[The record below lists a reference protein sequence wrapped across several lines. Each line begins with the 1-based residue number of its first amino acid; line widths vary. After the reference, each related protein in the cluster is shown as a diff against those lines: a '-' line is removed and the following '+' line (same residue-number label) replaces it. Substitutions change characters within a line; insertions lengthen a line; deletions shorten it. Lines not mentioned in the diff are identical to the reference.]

1 MRKKLTFL
9 FALLCASMMGFA
21 AIDWSSYEWLGDG
34 AGGGAYSN
42 KYKVAPAEGQNVVNI
57 QKPGWANEPGIYTS
71 DFGGAISSCT
81 LGDKC
86 AIDGGGIV
94 LYLSA
99 FTAKETEVTVV
110 AAQGSKTF
118 TVYYEDGTEGG
129 GGGST
134 PNPDPDPDPEPS
146 VSYCRYATGHL
157 GNPTH
162 GDVNGRILLTLRKL
176 SDSSVRVKV
185 EPNNN
190 GNDYFDLVHVELN
203 GVAKELGTIGGPAL
217 TNIEF
222 DYTGLASLDF
232 SVNVL
237 WHNHNWAD
245 VNGRWTTNAI
255 AVTEAE
261 LCEETTELTV
271 GSEYC
276 TYYGDET
283 KTGSRYATLTWETN
297 EDGDVVI
304 TIGDGPG
311 ETNTTFRGI
320 NGLGGDLN
328 GFTVLSGANFATSE
342 PASDYFNRVYSGDG
356 GKTYILQKK
365 GGVTLPSPAKIHFQ
379 GKPFEWK
386 CTEEGNAYTNPT
398 FEYTYGKICSQLDAP
413 TNVAINANNI
423 ITFDAVAGADSYMA
437 YVSLGGVEKYSQT
450 VASGDELTYTPL
462 VTGDYVVN
470 VIASGAGK
478 VDSDPSADYVWHL
491 EAAPI
496 VLGNSEYCEKN
507 MSSGNT
513 LAAFTWETD
522 ADGNIVITISEV
534 LSGSNDPAHF
544 RAGAFKDGLKVGASK
559 ENASNYFNI
568 PATIANEDHSQK
580 TLTYTLKD
588 PSNAPALGEKI
599 YYNGVVEYRTSEN
612 TDAWPTLQF
621 EYTYGTVCSGKSVSA
636 TVNNN
641 TMGSAVAK
649 VGDDEVTSVDENTEV
664 TFIATSADP
673 ALYRF
678 VNWTKGGVEVS
689 TSATYPM
696 TITETTNLVA
706 NFDYIRETYCHYE
719 VHATGGEGNGK
730 KLYLTIGST
739 GAGRYQIRFDGSAE
753 APLTGL
759 QDAAYTINWVKALK
773 HTDVNPVEGQD
784 IPFSKGND
792 RWNFNAAGYG
802 YAWIEFELA
811 DDKTIDDIFVW
822 NNTITFNID
831 GGLLVYQ
838 DNQDRLGLFG
848 NPAPKQHN
856 IDWEATCEDEIDP
869 VFAKAEAEV
878 LNESSVRL
886 KIQATDNWG
895 GLLTYTIAR
904 ADASDIIL
912 NGASGEELTQD
923 VTGLTA
929 GTQYD
934 FTVTVSDGVNNAN
947 THILVTPVGD
957 TEKPVMG
964 EASLESKTWNSA
976 IINVAAADNKGVTA
990 YYVVEKEAEFVAT
1003 EGKITIEGLTAA
1015 TAYTYHIKAKDAAGN
1030 ISDNSAEV
1038 VFTTDAHS
1046 LVPTTAAPVPT
1057 WPAEQ
1062 VKSIYSDT
1070 YELAPANVATYNA
1083 PWWNAPAITLGE
1095 IDGNHYMDYNLADDG
1110 MIGWQYDQ
1118 ISVATMEK
1126 LHIDIYASAA
1136 GTLTVRP
1143 IIDGDGALNN
1153 NRKTLT
1159 LVAQQWNSFDIDLT
1173 EFGAHDWTKLFQFS
1187 IENWNAGG
1195 LTGEH
1200 ISVDNVYFYRTTE
1213 LVDNE
1218 KPTNV
1223 SANVAKASFGSI
1235 TLNVSGEDNQG
1246 TVLYSIKIGDTE
1258 YAQGAAASGAS
1269 KAFTLSGLTQGTDYS
1284 ITVIASDES
1293 GNEADPVIVPAQT
1306 NAITAAPVPTRNAV
1320 LVRSVYC
1327 DAYETALAHDFL
1339 KNTWT
1344 GIPYSELDLGGDHVL
1359 AYTNPNVP
1367 AQMPD
1372 VAWGVN
1378 NDEGNAIIAKDG
1390 FNDGTNKG
1398 LDVRNM
1404 QYIHFDI
1411 WSSVATT
1418 YPELRLNDTP
1428 AGSIVLDGSGWQS
1441 FDLDITSLTDAQK
1454 SNIRWIKFIAFRD
1467 PAPEDIVIDNVYFF
1481 KNPEE
1486 ITIREDAS
1494 NESILAEKDGMLAN
1508 VTVNRS
1514 FTADNLYTLVLPFG
1528 ADAAQTAA
1536 KLPGQLTKLN
1546 NTIIKENGDLRLN
1559 FVDAETI
1566 EAGVP
1571 YLYQPSA
1578 DVVNPVFE
1586 DVTVSKDLNPSASDA
1601 NAKYYGIYAPTTG
1614 AWLKTHVNDAYVLGS
1629 DQYLYAASVLRDEQ
1643 PMNALRGYFVL
1654 NFQTGGAN
1662 APRARVIFNS
1672 QETEIATGISDVQSA
1687 PVQCTKVLRDG
1698 QLLIMKGNRTYNA
1711 QGQLIK

>member
-1 MRKKLTFL
+1 MRKKLTLL

-21 AIDWSSYEWLGDG
+21 AIDWSGYEYLGDG

-42 KYKVAPAEGQNVVNI
+42 KYKLAPAEGQGVVNI
-57 QKPGWANEPGIYTS
+57 QHPGWATADGIYTTFPAGVS
-71 DFGGAISSCT
+71 ECS
-81 LGDKC
+81 LGDGNYN
-86 AIDGGGIV
+86 IDGAGVI
-94 LYLSA
+94 LHLSA
-99 FTAKETEVTVV
+99 FTAKETVVTVKHGTGTCV
-110 AAQGSKTF
+110 F
-118 TVYYEDGTEGG
+118 TVYYADGTEGG
-129 GGGST
+129 ST
-134 PNPDPDPDPEPS
+134 PDPDPDPDPEPS

-162 GDVNGRILLTLRKL
+162 GDVNGRILLTLRKT

-217 TNIEF
+217 SNIEF

-245 VNGRWTTNAI
+245 VNGRWSTG
-255 AVTEAE
+255 AVAVKEAE

-276 TYYGDET
+276 TYYGNET

-311 ETNTTFRGI
+311 ETNTAFRS
-320 NGLGGDLN
+320 NGLGNDLS
-328 GFTVLSGANFATSE
+328 GFTVLSGAGFATSE

-423 ITFDAVAGADSYMA
+423 LTFDAVTGADSYMA
-437 YVSLGGVEKYSQT
+437 YVSLGGVEKYSQA
-450 VASGDELTYTPL
+450 VASGDELTFVPL
-462 VTGDYVVN
+462 ISGDYTVN

-478 VDSDPSADYVWHL
+478 VDSDPSADYVWQL

-513 LAAFTWETD
+513 LAAFTWQTD
-522 ADGNIVITISEV
+522 GSGNIVITISEV
-534 LSGSNDPAHF
+534 LDGANDPAHF
-544 RAGAFKDGLKVGASK
+544 RANAFKDGLKVGTSK
-559 ENASNYFNI
+559 ENLSNYFNI
-568 PATIANEDHSQK
+568 PATIDNADHSQK

-588 PSNAPALGEKI
+588 PANAPAPGEKI

-689 TSATYPM
+689 TSATYAM
-696 TITETTNLVA
+696 TITENTNLVA
-706 NFDYIRETYCHYE
+706 NFDYIREAYCHYE
-719 VHATGGEGNGK
+719 LLSNESAVQGK
-730 KLYLTIGST
+730 KLYMTVGAIG
-739 GAGRYQIRFDGSAE
+739 GGDYRIMFEGSAE
-753 APLTGL
+753 APFTGL
-759 QDAAYTINWVKALK
+759 QDANFVINQVTAK
-773 HTDVNPVEGQD
+773 TDVDGQPKTGQD
-784 IPFSKGND
+784 VPFTKANG
-792 RWNFNAAGYG
+792 RWNFSADGYG
-802 YAWIEFELA
+802 KAWIEFSLA
-811 DDKTIDDIFVW
+811 EGKTIDDIYVW
-822 NNTITFNID
+822 ANAIYLNTASGVLGYVDNN
-831 GGLLVYQ
+831 
-838 DNQDRLGLFG
+838 DRLGLFG
-848 NPAPKQHN
+848 MNANKCHN
-856 IDWEATCEDEIDP
+856 IDWNATCSDTEAPIFD
-869 VFAKAEAEV
+869 KAEAEV

-957 TEKPVMG
+957 TQKPVMG
-964 EASLESKTWNSA
+964 EASLASKTWNSA
-976 IINVAAADNKGVTA
+976 IINVAATDNKGVTA
-990 YYVVEKEAEFVAT
+990 YYVVEKDADYVAT
-1003 EGKITIEGLTAA
+1003 EGKITIEGLIAA
-1015 TAYTYHIKAKDAAGN
+1015 TAYTFHIKAKDAAGN
-1030 ISDNSAEV
+1030 ISDNQAEV
-1038 VFTTDAHS
+1038 SFTTDAHS
-1046 LVPTTAAPVPT
+1046 LVPTTAAPVPE

-1083 PWWNAPAITLGE
+1083 GWWNAPAITIAD

-1159 LVAQQWNSFDIDLT
+1159 LVAQQWNSFDIELT

-1187 IENWNAGG
+1187 IENWDAGG

-1293 GNEADPVIVPAQT
+1293 GNEADPVIVAAQT

-1344 GIPYSELDLGGDHVL
+1344 GIPYSELNIDGDHVL
-1359 AYTNPNVP
+1359 AYANPNMP

-1372 VAWGVN
+1372 IAWGVN

-1486 ITIREDAS
+1486 ITIREDES
-1494 NESILAEKDGMLAN
+1494 NESILAEKDGMWAN

-1514 FTADNLYTLVLPFG
+1514 FTADNLYTLVLPFD
-1528 ADAAQTAA
+1528 ADAAMTAE
-1536 KLPGQLTKLN
+1536 KLPGKLTRLS
-1546 NTIIKENGDLRLN
+1546 NTIVKGNGDLRIN
-1559 FVDAETI
+1559 FVDADAI

-1571 YLYQPSA
+1571 YLYEPSA
-1578 DVVNPVFE
+1578 AVANPTFE
-1586 DVTVSKDLNPSASDA
+1586 GVEVSATLHPTEPADNY
-1601 NAKYYGIYAPTTG
+1601 AKYYGIYAPTTG
-1614 AWLKTHVNDAYVLGS
+1614 AWLKTQTDAYVLGS
-1629 DQYLYAASVLRDEQ
+1629 DQYLYAASVLRNEQ

-1654 NFQTGGAN
+1654 KFPTSGAN
-1662 APRARVIFNS
+1662 APRARVIFNN
-1672 QETEIATGISDVQSA
+1672 QETEIATGISDVQSEN
-1687 PVQCTKVLRDG
+1687 VQCTKVLRDG